1 MIEDQDEDIRVIA
14 RPWTNR
20 LVDLVELVEG
30 ELVQL
35 HQIRLPIGQ
44 TNVGKGLVRD
54 VDSSLSYITITC
66 NQHYPYFSKTNHL
79 PPLS

>member
-14 RPWTNR
+14 QPWTNR
-20 LVDLVELVEG
+20 LIDLVELVEG

-54 VDSSLSYITITC
+54 VYSTLSYITPVTC
-66 NQHYPYFSKTNHL
+66 NPHYPCCYQQN
-79 PPLS
+79 